1 MWPTQGPNIM
11 SLGRGE
17 RSDASW
23 GFELPLLSRRTLLVR
38 SMQGLA
44 GASLG
49 SALGGRALLAQAPS
63 AALGNGFHVLSLGAT
78 NVLAV
83 TDPTGV
89 ALVDGAPAG
98 RAADLSRILA
108 AVPQSGKVHTLF
120 NTHWHPEQTGSN
132 ESVGQAGATIV
143 AQENT
148 KQWLRTDVTW
158 PWSDETVAPLP
169 QLGLPNKTFY
179 EETELTV
186 GGRIVR
192 CGHLRDCPHTDGDM
206 YVFFPEDNVLAVGD
220 AVTGAGWPSIDWWT
234 GGWIGGLVGGIDML
248 FYVANDDTRIVPAR
262 GPVLTRADLRKQ
274 YDMYGVIWER
284 LVKTLYGGGGPK
296 EALAA
301 KPTQEFDALMGPSDA
316 FVERAFQS
324 LWAYLSPDA

>member
-1 MWPTQGPNIM
+1 MPSPLTRRRL
-11 SLGRGE
+11 LGHAARGV
-17 RSDASW
+17 
-23 GFELPLLSRRTLLVR
+23 L
-38 SMQGLA
+38 

-49 SALGGRALLAQAPS
+49 ASLSLRALLAQTKPT
-63 AALGNGFHVLSLGAT
+63 ALREGFHVLNLGST

-83 TDPTGV
+83 TDSTGV
-89 ALVDGAPAG
+89 TLVDGAPAG
-98 RAADLSRILA
+98 RGADLA
-108 AVPQSGKVHTLF
+108 AQVAALPQAGKVHTLF

-132 ESVGQAGATIV
+132 ESLGQAGATII

-148 KQWLRTDVTW
+148 KQWLTTDVTW
-158 PWSDETVAPLP
+158 PWSDETVQPLP
-169 QLGLPNKTFY
+169 KVGLPNKTFY
-179 EETELTV
+179 EETELKV
-186 GGRIVR
+186 GGRNVQ

-220 AVTGAGWPSIDWWT
+220 AITGAGWPSIDWWT

-248 FYVANDDTRIVPAR
+248 FYVANDETRIVPAR

-301 KPTQEFDALMGPSDA
+301 KPTQEFDAIMGPSDA